1 MEGVHMAQDYT
12 VMLPNRPGVLAN
24 LSTIM
29 GKAGINIEGI
39 SGTQYQDKVVLHML
53 FDKGDEAQ
61 ALLYKNKFT
70 IMSAREVLV
79 IDIVDKPGELGKI
92 AQKMANAE
100 VNIDFVYLATN
111 NRLVLGVDDP
121 EKAIVALD

>member
-1 MEGVHMAQDYT
+1 MAQDYT
-12 VMLPNRPGVLAN
+12 VMLPNHPGVLAN
-24 LSTIM
+24 LSNKMCI
-29 GKAGINIEGI
+29 AGINIEGI
-39 SGTQYQDKVVLHML
+39 SGTQYQDKVVLHLL
-53 FDKGDEAQ
+53 FDKGQEAQ
-61 ALLYKNKFT
+61 VLLNKNKIT
-70 IMSAREVLV
+70 VMSTREVLV
-79 IDIVDKPGELGKI
+79 VDIVDKPGELGKI